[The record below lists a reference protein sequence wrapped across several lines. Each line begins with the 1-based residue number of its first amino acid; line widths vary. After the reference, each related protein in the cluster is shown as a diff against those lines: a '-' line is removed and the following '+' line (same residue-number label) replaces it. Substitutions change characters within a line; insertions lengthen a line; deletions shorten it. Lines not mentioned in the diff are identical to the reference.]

1 MGGIFSSPP
10 PVVVQAPSQMA
21 TSGSTEVK
29 PYAPVEP
36 YIKSLLPQIEST
48 FSAAPQLYT
57 GSLVPT
63 EAAQTLAARDIYGQ
77 VGQTAA
83 ALAPAYQQMFL
94 QDYARATG
102 DITQDPIYQAQLGTL
117 AQQARQMT
125 EADKMVAQ
133 QQAMEAGQFGLGS
146 TALRELQMMQQQ
158 KREEL
163 AQRKMS
169 AALLESEARRVE
181 AMKRTPQIAQQMLQA
196 QMTPATLQEAIG
208 QQVEARQAAQLTD
221 AARLAQQQ
229 QEAERAQ
236 LVTLANLFGGLA
248 GLGSSTQMQQTS
260 QGYSSSVLPGG
271 PSAFQQGLGLVGA
284 VAPFIPG
291 YGASDIALKRDIKRV
306 GKLPNGINVYKWSWT
321 EEAKKIVG
329 DQPEYGVI
337 AQEVQE
343 VLPHAVKRGD
353 HGYLTVN
360 YAALGV

>member
-21 TSGSTEVK
+21 TSGTTEVK

-36 YIKSLLPQIEST
+36 YIKSLLPKIEST

-163 AQRKMS
+163 AQRQMS

-248 GLGSSTQMQQTS
+248 GLGSSTQLQQTS
-260 QGYSSSVLPGG
+260 QGYTSQVMSGG
-271 PSAFQQGLGLVGA
+271 PSAAQQIAGLIGA
-284 VAPFIPG
+284 GAQL
-291 YGASDIALKRDIKRV
+291 YAASDIALKRDIKRV

-321 EEAKKIVG
+321 EEAKNIVG

-353 HGYLTVN
+353 HGYLMVN

>member
-21 TSGSTEVK
+21 TSGTTEVK

-77 VGQTAA
+77 VGQTAS

-133 QQAMEAGQFGLGS
+133 QQAIEAGQFGLGS

-163 AQRKMS
+163 AQRQMS
-169 AALLESEARRVE
+169 AALQESEARRVA
-181 AMKRTPQIAQQMLQA
+181 AMGRTPQIAQQMLQA

-260 QGYSSSVLPGG
+260 QGYTSQVMPGG
-271 PSAFQQGLGLVGA
+271 PSTAQQIAGLIGA
-284 VAPFIPG
+284 GAQA
-291 YGASDIALKRDIKRV
+291 YGAASDIALKRDIKRV

-329 DQPEYGVI
+329 NQPEYGVI

-343 VLPHAVKRGD
+343 ILPHAVKRGD
-353 HGYLTVN
+353 HGYLMVN

>member
-1 MGGIFSSPP
+1 MGGFFSSPP
-10 PVVVQAPSQMA
+10 PVVVQAPQQMA
-21 TSGSTEVK
+21 TSGTSEIK

-36 YIKSLLPQIEST
+36 YIQSLLPKIETT

-77 VGQTAA
+77 VGQTAS

-94 QDYARATG
+94 RDYATATG
-102 DITQDPIYQAQLGTL
+102 DITQDPIYQTQLGVL

-125 EADKMVAQ
+125 EADKQLAQ
-133 QQAMEAGQFGLGS
+133 QQAIEAGQFGLGS
-146 TALRELQMMQQQ
+146 TALGELQTMQQQ

-163 AQRKMS
+163 AQRQM
-169 AALLESEARRVE
+169 ATALQEAEARRVA
-181 AMKRTPQIAQQMLQA
+181 AMQRTPQIAQQMLQA
-196 QMTPATLQEAIG
+196 QITPATLQEAIG

-248 GLGSSTQMQQTS
+248 GLGSSTQMQQTQ
-260 QGYSSSVLPGG
+260 QGYTSSVVGG
-271 PSAFQQGLGLVGA
+271 GASPLMQLASTVGA
-284 VAPFIPG
+284 AAPFFKL
-291 YGASDIALKRDIKRV
+291 SDIALKRDIEKI

-353 HGYLTVN
+353 DGYLMVN
-360 YAALGV
+360 YSALEV

>member
-21 TSGSTEVK
+21 TSGTTEVK

-77 VGQTAA
+77 VGQTAS

-133 QQAMEAGQFGLGS
+133 QQAIEAGQFGLGS

-163 AQRKMS
+163 AQRQMS
-169 AALLESEARRVE
+169 AALQESEARRVA
-181 AMKRTPQIAQQMLQA
+181 AMGRTPQIAQQMLQA

-260 QGYSSSVLPGG
+260 QGYTSQVMSGG
-271 PSAFQQGLGLVGA
+271 PSTAQQIAGLIGA
-284 VAPFIPG
+284 GAQA
-291 YGASDIALKRDIKRV
+291 YGAASDIALKRDIKRV

-329 DQPEYGVI
+329 NQPEYGVI

-343 VLPHAVKRGD
+343 ILPHAVKRGD
-353 HGYLTVN
+353 HGYLMVN

>member
-10 PVVVQAPSQMA
+10 PVVVQAPQQMA
-21 TSGSTEVK
+21 TSGTTEVK

-77 VGQTAA
+77 VGQTAS

-133 QQAMEAGQFGLGS
+133 KQAMEAGQFGLGS

-158 KREEL
+158 KREQL
-163 AQRKMS
+163 AQEQMS
-169 AALLESEARRVE
+169 KALLESEARRVA
-181 AMKRTPQIAQQMLQA
+181 AMGRTPEIAQRMLQA

-260 QGYSSSVLPGG
+260 QGYTSSVLPGG
-271 PSAFQQGLGLVGA
+271 PSPIMQLASVAGSA
-284 VAPFIPG
+284 APFF
-291 YGASDIALKRDIKRV
+291 SDIDLKRDIKRV

-329 DQPEYGVI
+329 NQPEYGVI

-343 VLPHAVKRGD
+343 ILPHAVKRGD
-353 HGYLTVN
+353 HGYLMVN